1 MLAFQMYLSKTI
13 FFEKLSFLTCNK
25 CEYVVTFFKNS
36 KIIFMIQVE
45 EVVEFD
51 TNHLSKK
58 TYFELLQ
65 KRQFIDIHK
74 NWVFD
79 RLRD

>member
-1 MLAFQMYLSKTI
+1 
-13 FFEKLSFLTCNK
+13 
-25 CEYVVTFFKNS
+25 
-36 KIIFMIQVE
+36 MIKVK

-65 KRQFIDIHK
+65 KRQFIDMHK

>member
-1 MLAFQMYLSKTI
+1 
-13 FFEKLSFLTCNK
+13 
-25 CEYVVTFFKNS
+25 
-36 KIIFMIQVE
+36 MIQVE

-79 RLRD
+79 RLRDQ